1 MNISLA
7 KAQLVDRVER
17 LEAIALELTREERV
31 KGVDHILET
40 YFDATGEHPESKII
54 VRLSN
59 IILVEDIKDRKKNKT
74 RTKEYPFLSDR
85 QLLTRMKREY
95 SLEDDTLDFLHQK
108 EVKKMDSAFKKRTQ
122 NKED

>member
-1 MNISLA
+1 MNINLA
-7 KAQLVDRVER
+7 KKQLVGRLER
-17 LEAIALELTREERV
+17 LESIALELTRKERL
-31 KGVDHILET
+31 KSVDHILET
-40 YFDATGEHPESKII
+40 YFDATGEHPKSDII
-54 VRLSN
+54 ERLSN

-85 QLLTRMKREY
+85 QFSTRMKREY